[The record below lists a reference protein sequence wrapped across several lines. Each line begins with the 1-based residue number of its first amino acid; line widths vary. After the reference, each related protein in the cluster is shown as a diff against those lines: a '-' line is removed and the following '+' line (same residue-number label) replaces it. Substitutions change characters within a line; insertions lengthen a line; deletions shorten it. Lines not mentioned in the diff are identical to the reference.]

1 MRLEDAAAAAARA
14 EASDG
19 VHFSFEKLDHVTCS
33 TVCGRLLISE
43 GVRHRNAL
51 VSFEVD
57 SLALETASEEVSTM
71 QAERRA
77 ADEAREREQ
86 CTAAAA
92 EDAARQASASKA
104 SAEASAGYEHLSRKR
119 EAGKERQAEIAEKA
133 KQKKGKQPGD

>member
-1 MRLEDAAAAAARA
+1 MG
-14 EASDG
+14 SISP
-19 VHFSFEKLDHVTCS
+19 FFEKLDQVTCS

-43 GVRHRNAL
+43 SVRYRNAL
-51 VSFEVD
+51 VSSFEVD
-57 SLALETASEEVSTM
+57 SLAPETASKEVSTL

-77 ADEAREREQ
+77 ADEARDHEQ

-104 SAEASAGYEHLSRKR
+104 SVEALAGYERLGRKR